1 MVTMATVA
9 LCYNKFSKNDNNNKR
24 SINNKSINFIWETE
38 LSLLHVKNLIGCHP
52 VDITYQCSSGL
63 LVFWTIQ
70 KRNALNFQ
78 WQHHNYKMSQIQ
90 SHHEKDR
97 NLKLS

>member
-52 VDITYQCSSGL
+52 VEITYQCSSGL

-70 KRNALNFQ
+70 TEMF
-78 WQHHNYKMSQIQ
+78 
-90 SHHEKDR
+90 
-97 NLKLS
+97 

>member
-38 LSLLHVKNLIGCHP
+38 LSLPHVKNLIGCHP
-52 VDITYQCSSGL
+52 VEITYQCSSGL

-70 KRNALNFQ
+70 KEMF
-78 WQHHNYKMSQIQ
+78 
-90 SHHEKDR
+90 
-97 NLKLS
+97 